1 MPRYISEEDFTHLRN
16 HKILYEGYV
25 IGVGY
30 AYKNTIDPGKFSNH
44 GIKCNLASLDA
55 QFVDVS
61 QEAYNRSFLQT
72 ETSARKSSTHVEPHW
87 KEKLSDYPHYSVSGD
102 KEASDED
109 REVSLLLAFLKA
121 VSRIKLSGSGD
132 HVGDGRVFSQGTF
145 LTLTSKNGGFGP
157 PIHSGGNIKI
167 IFVDADRLPGLLG
180 LARGR
185 GATRYKSRNG
195 HESSRLAKALEAVS
209 ASQEIFEGRDA
220 LIKVM
225 TSLKQAL
232 MTEIKAGD
240 RFFNNDTDSAL
251 VKEKDAW
258 EMAENPNFCE
268 IEYGEAKYRNW
279 LRDFEN
285 EMVSKRFSDNTSDS
299 VLLIFKGDSSLY
311 IRPSKKVNYR
321 VKSELSKKR

>member
-44 GIKCNLASLDA
+44 GIKCNLASLEA

-72 ETSARKSSTHVEPHW
+72 ETETRQSSTHVEPHW
-87 KEKLSDYPHYSVSGD
+87 KEKLSNYPHYSVSGD

-109 REVSLLLAFLKA
+109 REVSLLIAFLKA

-132 HVGDGRVFSQGTF
+132 HVGDGRLFSQGTF

-167 IFVDADRLPGLLG
+167 IYVDADRLPGLLG

-185 GATRYKSRNG
+185 GATRYKSRNVPKT
-195 HESSRLAKALEAVS
+195 SRLAKAVEAIGE
-209 ASQEIFEGRDA
+209 QMEN
-220 LIKVM
+220 LIDTGTLLNAQ
-225 TSLKQAL
+225 TSVQQAL

-251 VKEKDAW
+251 IREKDAW
-258 EMAENPNFCE
+258 EMAGRVRADTIYFHAKRTPSYWADGDRAYSKGE
-268 IEYGEAKYRNW
+268 IMGVTIKYGVREDGW
-279 LRDFEN
+279 C
-285 EMVSKRFSDNTSDS
+285 DS
-299 VLLIFKGDSSLY
+299 LKH
-311 IRPSKKVNYR
+311 IRY
-321 VKSELSKKR
+321 